1 MRGGLAVCLA
11 FHGRSALSTEVSR
24 QALEQSCVDGF
35 AAAVVPGVSA
45 LDCLFADLGL
55 GLLSSGCRIYG
66 TEAFVERGRPDL
78 SSALVLYLSDDSPL
92 SELLALLRPAY
103 GEEQKAVLYEPA
115 RTRFSSRWSDVV
127 RSETS
132 AKPISP
138 RFRSCTSRRTTRM
151 AKQTQRHFREA
162 QQLPRRAWADSVR
175 VGTTRFPIAVPA
187 RPPRMSD
194 AIEASMSVVALSK
207 TKKPLPGSGVQTQGV
222 ARGPGEHAILF
233 VAISLHPNGL
243 IAKHPGGTR
252 HFRDGTLSEP

>member
-24 QALEQSCVDGF
+24 QALEQSRVDGF

-115 RTRFSSRWSDVV
+115 RYAVLEPVV
-127 RSETS
+127 RRCSIGDIGEADLAQVS
-132 AKPISP
+132 ILYIPAKD
-138 RFRSCTSRRTTRM
+138 
-151 AKQTQRHFREA
+151 
-162 QQLPRRAWADSVR
+162 AD
-175 VGTTRFPIAVPA
+175 G
-187 RPPRMSD
+187 
-194 AIEASMSVVALSK
+194 
-207 TKKPLPGSGVQTQGV
+207 
-222 ARGPGEHAILF
+222 
-233 VAISLHPNGL
+233 
-243 IAKHPGGTR
+243 
-252 HFRDGTLSEP
+252 